1 MNLSDSFELE
11 TNDLFDDDD
20 FINKALNE
28 NATNLNLS
36 ENKQEENFSIH
47 SNTKV
52 DVSNLIASSTKV
64 NRDLPKCKL
73 DFNIPE
79 TPTYCCEIRDR
90 KRKIFSRRCLSI
102 DLNSVQSSE
111 LTPEFNTS
119 NKIREPANRPKDE
132 SSPRYPFKLN
142 NNSNTKE
149 IRSSL
154 ILGGGIPLQKCFS
167 ENHASIMRAV
177 QISSSDPSLI
187 GDFSRA
193 YALPLMQNSKHRD
206 LRSITCHVMADL
218 LQQRYEDLIQSF
230 TIIDCRYPYEY
241 EGGHIQNAINLYT
254 QDHIYNTFVKNQS
267 KEAEIQTINSKR
279 NILIFHCEFSSER
292 GPSLYRFLRNR
303 DRVKNSRV
311 YPNLYYPEIYLLDGG
326 YKEFFQH
333 YSVRNDYLGLFEFK
347 LIGLHLCEPCSYK
360 PMHSKDHEEDLR
372 RFRSA
377 CKSFDSKFSTMKKIT
392 RL

>member
-1 MNLSDSFELE
+1 MMNLSDSFELE

-102 DLNSVQSSE
+102 DLNSVQSSEVFFVKFFKFYFVNRGVSFQSNQNSFQDFRYSKEMKISKENLPTNIFKSPSVLSSIENRFSSPKNSKMNISLE

-292 GPSLYRFLRNR
+292 GPSL
-303 DRVKNSRV
+303 
-311 YPNLYYPEIYLLDGG
+311 
-326 YKEFFQH
+326 
-333 YSVRNDYLGLFEFK
+333 
-347 LIGLHLCEPCSYK
+347 
-360 PMHSKDHEEDLR
+360 
-372 RFRSA
+372 
-377 CKSFDSKFSTMKKIT
+377 
-392 RL
+392 